1 MVTKYPYKID
11 DNISLPDVIDNITA
25 VNANSVNILKNAIL
39 AIENELG
46 VKPSGVQGTV
56 KERFIYLETIVNQ
69 AIEQGT
75 FTPGGDLSGTYNSQK
90 VIGIQ
95 NIPVSTNSPTIGQ
108 TLVFDGTFYTP
119 SFVSGGGGGG
129 GDFIA
134 GGDLAG
140 TSTVQ
145 SVIKVRGTSF
155 PAGGT
160 LTPGNIPIV
169 TGAADISYGALN
181 LANSN
186 SVSGILSSANL
197 PSATTGSAGVIRLTQ
212 DLGGSSNSPSVVA
225 LQGTPV
231 SNTSPTANQ
240 VLQLI
245 GGIWT
250 PATLSTYTPTDA
262 STSVKGI
269 VQLAGDLGGTASSPS
284 VLKINTTSVSAGSTT
299 GQVLR
304 ATGTNT
310 AAFGAIDL
318 SNSATVTGNLSG
330 TNMSGATDTT
340 QGAVQLTNDLGG
352 TNTSPIVTGIQG
364 IAIAED
370 DPAVDQVL
378 AYNGSEWIP
387 TTLASA
393 TPADAS
399 DTNKG
404 IVQLTRDFGGTA
416 ALPYVTGL
424 QGRDVAATSPTLNQ
438 VLQWNGSVWAPGTV
452 SAGGSTPDATSTI
465 KGIIQLAGDLSGAA
479 DAPVVAKVNGT
490 SIASGSTEG
499 KILISDATNSA
510 LFKKLDLANINSI
523 EGILPSENMT
533 NASTTVIGT
542 IKLARDL
549 AGSAELPNVVGLQ
562 GRNVANTLP
571 TNGQVLTWNNTGTN
585 WEPANIPTYT
595 PTDASTSV
603 KGIVQLTND
612 FAGTATSPVVA
623 GIRGVAISTTSPT
636 NNQVLQYNGTQ
647 WAPTTLTP
655 YSPTDASTSVKGII
669 QLAGDLGGTAASP
682 AVLKIN
688 GTAVTAGGTLTTGT
702 VLRATDTSS
711 SAWGALDLS
720 NSNAITGLLPSG
732 NQDSQN
738 VGGDLSGTTSSATVT
753 KLQTISVSST
763 TPTNNQVLTYNGST
777 WIPATPASAAPT
789 AAQYLTLAADATL
802 TNERVLTA
810 GTNISFVDGG
820 AGNAL
825 TINNTYT
832 YTPTDATTSAKG
844 IVQLSNDLAGT
855 ATSPIVAGIRGVQ
868 VSATT
873 PLNNQ
878 ILQYNG
884 TAWTPATY
892 TPADATLSAKGVVQL
907 AGDLGGSATSPSVL
921 KLRGAA
927 VGLGTSLTTG
937 TILRATGTATAD
949 WGPISLSN
957 ASAVTGVLAGTNMAG
972 ATTSVNGGIT
982 LAGDLGGTSTA
993 PLVTKFGGVTV
1004 PASAPVAGA
1013 ALRAVSASVMGWG
1026 AIDLANTN
1034 AVTGVL
1040 AAANLPDANALGKGI
1055 IRLQGDLDAG
1065 SADSP
1070 IVRGIR
1076 GVIMGPGPSPDAGEV
1091 LVASSASAMVWGQV
1105 DLANANAV
1113 TGLLPAA
1120 NLANSGVGAAT
1131 YNNANITVDNKG
1143 RVTAASASVNRRIKG
1158 RNAVS
1163 GTVNVTSTTIVNL
1176 CLSAQIS
1183 VANGETLVTMGRITH
1198 ANTTGTPTATQY
1210 FDSQVAIYDV
1220 ASGSFVDTQ
1229 FGYVTP
1235 VARNFTAMAVW
1246 TNTSGAT
1253 RNMQVC
1259 CQCGKNQSGFAS
1271 SNVSGINHWWIE
1283 TVEA

>member
-479 DAPVVAKVNGT
+479 DAPVVA
-490 SIASGSTEG
+490 
-499 KILISDATNSA
+499 
-510 LFKKLDLANINSI
+510 
-523 EGILPSENMT
+523 
-533 NASTTVIGT
+533 
-542 IKLARDL
+542 
-549 AGSAELPNVVGLQ
+549 
-562 GRNVANTLP
+562 
-571 TNGQVLTWNNTGTN
+571 
-585 WEPANIPTYT
+585 
-595 PTDASTSV
+595 
-603 KGIVQLTND
+603 
-612 FAGTATSPVVA
+612 

-892 TPADATLSAKGVVQL
+892 TPADATLSTKGVVQL

-1183 VANGETLVTMGRITH
+1183 VANGETLVTMGRIAH

-1220 ASGSFVDTQ
+1220 ASASFVDTQ

-1271 SNVSGINHWWIE
+1271 SNVYGINHWWIE